1 MSENRNP
8 LESPPPHK
16 SAKIQKEIPMHGGI
30 LQESDKKKLEGE
42 IASRLKTLGSKF
54 TQREIRDLLTAV
66 ETSRSLASLKEK
78 LGEKVSNQ
86 ANDRFLEDL
95 LALSDSIRRG
105 AAEGIKELRIDVSN
119 VLKHAPSRLKQGTFF
134 SERFWI
140 VGRLENSELGKN
152 LILDLTGGLVGA
164 LDSALAVLSL
174 ILHLLVD
181 ALRAPVDIYTALKE
195 TPKLEENQ

>member
-1 MSENRNP
+1 
-8 LESPPPHK
+8 
-16 SAKIQKEIPMHGGI
+16 MHGGI

-119 VLKHAPSRLKQGTFF
+119 VLKHTPSRLKQGTFF
-134 SERFWI
+134 SERF
-140 VGRLENSELGKN
+140 
-152 LILDLTGGLVGA
+152 
-164 LDSALAVLSL
+164 
-174 ILHLLVD
+174 
-181 ALRAPVDIYTALKE
+181 
-195 TPKLEENQ
+195 